1 MPASERD
8 KSTLP
13 HAAADAATDP
23 GFGIYIH
30 WPFCTSKCP
39 YCDFNV
45 HLRDDVDHAQWR
57 RALAAELAYFAECA
71 PDRTVTSVF
80 FGGGTP
86 SLMEP
91 ATAAACLDALARHF
105 SIATDCEVTL
115 EANPE
120 DRERFAAFRTVG
132 VTRLSLGLQSLEDH
146 SLARLGR
153 HHSGAEGE
161 TAVAAALR
169 LFPEVSCDLIY
180 ARPGQT
186 IAAWRTELGRVLALG
201 TPHLSLYQLTVE
213 PGTAFHREQRRGT
226 LIVPDDD
233 TAAGLFALSQELC
246 EEAGLPAYEISNHAA
261 PGHACRHN
269 LVYWQGGDY
278 LGIGP
283 GAHGRITLAGKRH
296 ATETLRHPET
306 WLEAVAERG
315 HGVASNEP
323 LEREAAAA
331 ERLMMGLRLKE
342 GVMRAAFTAHVG
354 RPLED
359 FVDGGAL
366 GRLCDEGFLVLDEHA
381 LRATARGR
389 AVLNAV
395 LGALIA

>member
-1 MPASERD
+1 MPASELH
-8 KSTLP
+8 KSTRP
-13 HAAADAATDP
+13 HAVADAATDP

-30 WPFCTSKCP
+30 WPFCKSKCP

-45 HLRDDVDHAQWR
+45 HLRDDVDHAVWR
-57 RALAAELAYFAECA
+57 RALAAELAYFADRA
-71 PDRTVTSVF
+71 PGRTVTSVF

-91 ATAAACLDALARHF
+91 ATAAACLGALARHF

-120 DRERFAAFRTVG
+120 DREHFAAFRTAG

-161 TAVAAALR
+161 AAAAEALR
-169 LFPEVSCDLIY
+169 LFPGVSCDLIY
-180 ARPGQT
+180 ARPRQT
-186 IAAWRTELGRVLALG
+186 ISAWRAELGRVLALG

-213 PGTAFHREQRRGT
+213 PGTAFHREQRQGT
-226 LIVPDDD
+226 LTVPDDD

-269 LVYWQGGDY
+269 LVYWRGGDY

-283 GAHGRITLAGKRH
+283 GAHSRITLAGKRH
-296 ATETLRHPET
+296 ATAALRHPET
-306 WLEAVAERG
+306 WLEAVAAKG
-315 HGVASNEP
+315 HGLESEEP
-323 LEREAAAA
+323 LDREAAAA
-331 ERLMMGLRLKE
+331 ERLMMGLRLRE
-342 GVMRAAFTAHVG
+342 GASRAAFAAHVG
-354 RPLED
+354 RPLEE
-359 FVDGGAL
+359 FVDAGVL
-366 GRLCDEGFLVLDEHA
+366 GRLCDEGFLVLDEHV

-395 LGALIA
+395 LGSLIA